1 MDNRERLVKE
11 GFLTGMRRGWAGFLW
26 MMKIIVP
33 ISLLTAVLAWSGL
46 IERSNVV
53 IHPLLSWLRLPA
65 MAALPLLIGMLTGI
79 YGGIAS
85 MAMLPLTKEQMTLV
99 AIFLLI
105 AHNLIQEGVIQGK
118 SGFHPLKATGC
129 RLLAAAVTVMVCGRL
144 LEVSPE
150 VTAEGAT
157 GLAQVSQTFAQMLL
171 VWLHTTLI
179 LSAKIFVII
188 MSVLTLLEIFKVLG
202 WIDRIVRALRP
213 LLRGF
218 GLSDKAGVLWM
229 TAAMFGLAYGAAV
242 IVEEAR
248 EGYLSREELE
258 VLHLS
263 IGINHSLIE
272 DPTLFLSF
280 GLSALWLWVPRI
292 ITAVIAVRIFKL
304 WQRSMKTRLLAK
316 S

>member
-1 MDNRERLVKE
+1 MGNRERLVKE
-11 GFLTGMRRGWAGFLW
+11 GFLTGIRRGWAGFLW

-33 ISLLTAVLAWSGL
+33 ISLLTAVLAWGGL
-46 IERSNVV
+46 IERSDV
-53 IHPLLSWLRLPA
+53 IIQPLLKWLRLPA

-85 MAMLPLTKEQMTLV
+85 MAMLPLTREQMTLV

-118 SGFHPLKATGC
+118 SGLHPLKATGW

-144 LEVSPE
+144 LQVSPE
-150 VTAEGAT
+150 VTAEGVT
-157 GLAQVSQTFAQMLL
+157 RLAQGSQTFVQMLL

-179 LSAKIFVII
+179 LSAKIFAII
-188 MSVLTLLEIFKVLG
+188 MSLLTLLGVFKALG
-202 WIDRIVRALRP
+202 WIDRVVPALRP

-229 TAAMFGLAYGAAV
+229 TAVVFGLAYGAAV
-242 IVEEAR
+242 IVEEAK
-248 EGYLSREELE
+248 EGYLDREELE

-263 IGINHSLIE
+263 IGINHSLID
-272 DPTLFLSF
+272 DPALFLSF
-280 GLSALWLWVPRI
+280 GLSAMWLWVPRI
-292 ITAVIAVRIFKL
+292 ITAVIAVRIVTF
-304 WQRSMKTRLLAK
+304 WQRAMKTRRFGK
-316 S
+316 H

>member
-11 GFLTGMRRGWAGFLW
+11 GFLIGIRRGWAGFLW

-46 IERSNVV
+46 IERSNVA
-53 IHPLLSWLRLPA
+53 IQPLLSWLRLPA
-65 MAALPLLIGMLTGI
+65 VAALPLLIGMLTGI

-118 SGFHPLKATGC
+118 SGLHPLKATVC

-144 LEVSPE
+144 LQISPE
-150 VTAEGAT
+150 VTAEGVT
-157 GLAQVSQTFAQMLL
+157 GLAQGSQTFAQMLL
-171 VWLHTTLI
+171 AWLHTTLI
-179 LSAKIFVII
+179 LSAKIFAII
-188 MSVLTLLEIFKVLG
+188 MSLLTLLEIFKVLG

-229 TAAMFGLAYGAAV
+229 TAVIFGLAYGAAV

-272 DPTLFLSF
+272 DPALFLSF

-292 ITAVIAVRIFKL
+292 ITAVIAVRIFTL
-304 WQRSMKTRLLAK
+304 WQRSMKTRLFGK
-316 S
+316 P